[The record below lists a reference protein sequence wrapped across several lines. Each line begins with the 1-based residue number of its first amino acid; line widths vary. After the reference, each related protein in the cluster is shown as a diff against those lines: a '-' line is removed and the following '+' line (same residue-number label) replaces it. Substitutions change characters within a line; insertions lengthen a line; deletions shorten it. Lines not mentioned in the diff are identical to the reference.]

1 MKRQELDQLRQKSKA
16 ELLKDA
22 AELRKELVASRMTRG
37 QQVMGNVRAYGNN
50 RRKLAA
56 LETLIRQKDK

>member
-16 ELLKDA
+16 ELLKDV
-22 AELRKELVASRMTRG
+22 AEVQRELVTLRMSKD
-37 QQVMGNVRAYGNN
+37 QQVLSNVRAFGQN

-56 LETLIRQKDK
+56 LKTFIRLKDK